1 MLTHMLH
8 PSRCYPCCTAL
19 EDTAGGDINNHSSLN
34 TTITKTTATT
44 ITTLPAAA
52 PPPPP
57 QPSLTRTRVRFCWST
72 SAAASSTLSPMLVAH
87 ISQSRPSSSG
97 GADRSGGGNLQHAAT
112 AGRCAAGAGD
122 GSQGVTGSSRRE
134 IPSTQQA
141 TGQQADTL
149 HQYCMVMRH
158 ASHPWL

>member
-44 ITTLPAAA
+44 ITTLPAA

-122 GSQGVTGSSRRE
+122 GSQGVSGSSRRE

-149 HQYCMVMRH
+149 HVYCMVKRH